1 MKKRWYLTK
10 NAKIDRQTF
19 NNFERFATLSAR
31 FENDK
36 TILTKKA
43 HLSIPYGW
51 LRLSIGLAFISPP
64 NICISA
70 SSYPHYSVTL

>member
-1 MKKRWYLTK
+1 MQKLTVK
-10 NAKIDRQTF
+10 TF
-19 NNFERFATLSAR
+19 NNFQRFATLSAR
-31 FENDK
+31 FENYR

-70 SSYPHYSVTL
+70 SSCQHYSVTLQFRVMV